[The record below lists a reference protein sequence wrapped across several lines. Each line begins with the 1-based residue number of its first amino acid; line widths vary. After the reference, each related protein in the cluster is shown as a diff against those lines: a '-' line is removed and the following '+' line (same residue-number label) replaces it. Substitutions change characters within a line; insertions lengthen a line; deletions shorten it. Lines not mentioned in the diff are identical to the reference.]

1 MAAYNNTL
9 TRLPVRVTPHASRNE
24 ITGFKDGVLHI
35 RIAAPPDKGK
45 ANTELLAY
53 LGRVLDIGRSSLHLT
68 KGHTRRNKLIAIDGL
83 NQKEVI
89 QRISSFQNNY

>member
-1 MAAYNNTL
+1 MAADNNTL

-53 LGRVLDIGRSSLHLT
+53 LGRVLDIGRSSLHLI
-68 KGHTRRNKLIAIDGL
+68 KGHTRRNKVIAVDGL
-83 NQKEVI
+83 SQEEINI
-89 QRISSFQNNY
+89 RILS

>member
-35 RIAAPPDKGK
+35 RIAAPPDEGK

-53 LGRVLDIGRSSLHLT
+53 LGRILDIGRSSLRLL
-68 KGHTRRNKLIAIDGL
+68 KGHTRRNKVIAVDGL
-83 NQKEVI
+83 SQAEI
-89 QRISSFQNNY
+89 IRRISV